1 MILIGPTRTLD
12 VDLILQKSVSIILHE
27 PKLQAAIQNH
37 RFVKVWRVGQSNAAV
52 FAFFFFT
59 KHTFEAGINL
69 YEAEQARRACFCDI
83 MVKLNSGSC

>member
-37 RFVKVWRVGQSNAAV
+37 SFVKVWRVDQSNAAV
-52 FAFFFFT
+52 FA
-59 KHTFEAGINL
+59 
-69 YEAEQARRACFCDI
+69 YCFYNTHI
-83 MVKLNSGSC
+83 WSWN